1 MERNEDLTKVF
12 DRTWKANHNND
23 VKEARTKEKKFWNKM
38 FNVKE
43 SSTSDRKIVTPN
55 SQVSNLQRNMNSAVD
70 FQKRNN
76 INNIVKKW
84 K

>member
-1 MERNEDLTKVF
+1 M
-12 DRTWKANHNND
+12 
-23 VKEARTKEKKFWNKM
+23 KM
-38 FNVKE
+38 FNIKE

-55 SQVSNLQRNMNSAVD
+55 SQVSNLQRNINSAAD